1 MAGRV
6 GGEPLLP
13 SDLRGRAHPLR
24 AALAAEVHARPP
36 LPIAAPARV
45 LHLGLMLRPGEAAA
59 EHAHLAAL
67 CRSCKADAPPA
78 DAKHVVVDLAG
89 AGLAGSGHLIWERRT
104 EFTTCTLY
112 LPRQTGAALDS
123 AGDLPL
129 PLPDG
134 WLQALPGQL
143 MVTADIAL
151 LGAEEAAPSDAQL
164 AQLFDGPML
173 VASQVADGHATVWTD
188 FFLGADDS
196 VRFLVQDHGLTD
208 AQRGRLVMRL
218 LDIETYRMMAL
229 LALPLAQQVAPRIT
243 ALEQGL
249 AKLSAR
255 MVDMAHESEQTLLLE
270 LSGLAAEVETLAVDT
285 PYRFGAAR
293 AYHALVERRIAELRE
308 TRMPGLPTIG
318 EFMERRLSPAMRTCI
333 TMAERIEGLSRR
345 ATRMANL
352 LRTRV
357 DVALE
362 RQNVE
367 LLEAM
372 NQRSRLQLRL
382 QETVEGLSVAAI
394 TYYVVGLVGY
404 AAQALHA
411 AGLPVNKEIA
421 IGVAIPVVALAVW
434 WGLRRF
440 RRSLQKAGLH

>member
-1 MAGRV
+1 MAGRITPP
-6 GGEPLLP
+6 PLLP
-13 SDLRGRAHPLR
+13 DDLRSRAHPLR

-36 LPIAAPARV
+36 LPLAAPARV
-45 LHLGLMLRPGEAAA
+45 LHLAMMLKPEDGTA

-67 CRSCKADAPPA
+67 CRSCGMAEPEPGT
-78 DAKHVVVDLAG
+78 KHVAVALSDVA
-89 AGLAGSGHLIWERRT
+89 HLIWERRT
-104 EFTTCTLY
+104 EFSTYTLY
-112 LPRQTGAALDS
+112 LPRSAGTALDRP
-123 AGDLPL
+123 ATDLPL
-129 PLPDG
+129 PAG
-134 WLQALPGQL
+134 WLDALPGRL
-143 MVTADIAL
+143 MVAADVTVLDA
-151 LGAEEAAPSDAQL
+151 GEAVPGQAQL
-164 AQLFDGPML
+164 ESIFDGPTM
-173 VASQVADGHATVWTD
+173 VASRVASGHATVWTD
-188 FFLGADDS
+188 FHLGADDA
-196 VRFLVQDHGLTD
+196 VRFVLHGGALTD
-208 AQRGRLVMRL
+208 AQRGRIVMRL

-249 AKLSAR
+249 AKLSGR
-255 MVDMAHESEQTLLLE
+255 MVDVEHESEQSLLLE
-270 LSGLAAEVETLAVDT
+270 LAGLAAEVETLAVET
-285 PYRFGAAR
+285 PYRFGAGR

-308 TRMPGLPTIG
+308 TRIEGMPTIG

-362 RQNVE
+362 RQNVG
-367 LLEAM
+367 LLDTM

-411 AGLPVNKEIA
+411 VGLPVDKEIA
-421 IGVAIPVVALAVW
+421 IGVAIPVVALLVW

-440 RRSLQKAGLH
+440 RRSLQKEGLH

>member
-6 GGEPLLP
+6 GAEPLLP
-13 SDLRGRAHPLR
+13 DDLRRRAHPLR

-36 LPIAAPARV
+36 LPLAAPARV
-45 LHLGLMLRPGEAAA
+45 IHLGLMLQPGEAAA

-67 CRSCKADAPPA
+67 CRDCKADAPPA
-78 DAKHVVVDLAG
+78 DAKHVVVQLPDA
-89 AGLAGSGHLIWERRT
+89 GHLIWERRT
-104 EFTTCTLY
+104 EFTTYTLY
-112 LPRQTGAALDS
+112 LPRQPGAALERPTD
-123 AGDLPL
+123 L

-134 WLQALPGQL
+134 WLQALPGRL
-143 MVTADIAL
+143 MVTADITL
-151 LGAEEAAPSDAQL
+151 LGVDEAAPTEAQL
-164 AQLFDGPML
+164 AQLFDGPTL

-196 VRFLVQDHGLTD
+196 VRFLVHDRGLSE

-293 AYHALVERRIAELRE
+293 AYHALVERRITELRE
-308 TRMPGLPTIG
+308 TRMPGLPTLG
-318 EFMERRLSPAMRTCI
+318 EFMDRRLSPAMRTCM

-362 RQNVE
+362 RQNVD

-372 NQRSRLQLRL
+372 NRRSRLQLRL

>member
-1 MAGRV
+1 MV
-6 GGEPLLP
+6 GGVGGPLLP
-13 SDLRGRAHPLR
+13 DDLRQRAHPLR

-36 LPIAAPARV
+36 LPLAAPARV
-45 LHLGLMLRPGEAAA
+45 LHLALLLKPDDAAA
-59 EHAHLAAL
+59 EHAHLVTL
-67 CRSCKADAPPA
+67 CRSCDADEPPSGS
-78 DAKHVVVDLAG
+78 KHVAVELSG
-89 AGLAGSGHLIWERRT
+89 AGHLIWERRT
-104 EFTTCTLY
+104 EFSTYTLY
-112 LPRQTGAALDS
+112 LPRAVATPLDRPS
-123 AGDLPL
+123 HELPL
-129 PLPDG
+129 PAG
-134 WLQALPGQL
+134 WLDTLPGRL
-143 MVTADIAL
+143 MVAADVTV
-151 LGAEEAAPSDAQL
+151 LGAGEAMPTTVQL
-164 AQLFDGPML
+164 ETIFDGPAM
-173 VASQVADGHATVWTD
+173 VASQVASGRATVWTD
-188 FFLGADDS
+188 FHLGADDA
-196 VRFLVQDHGLTD
+196 VRFVVHGGDLTD

-249 AKLSAR
+249 AKLSGR
-255 MVDMAHESEQTLLLE
+255 MVDVEHESEQSLLLE
-270 LSGLAAEVETLAVDT
+270 LAGLAAEVETLAVET
-285 PYRFGAAR
+285 PYRFGAGR

-308 TRMPGLPTIG
+308 TRIEGLPTIG
-318 EFMERRLSPAMRTCI
+318 EFMERRLSPAMRTCT

-362 RQNVE
+362 RQNVG
-367 LLEAM
+367 LLDTM

-411 AGLPVNKEIA
+411 VGLPVDKEIA
-421 IGVAIPVVALAVW
+421 IGVAIPVVAALVW

-440 RRSLQKAGLH
+440 RRSLQKEGLH

>member
-1 MAGRV
+1 MAGGV
-6 GGEPLLP
+6 GGPLLP
-13 SDLRGRAHPLR
+13 DALQRQAHPLR
-24 AALAAEVHARPP
+24 PALAAEVHARPP
-36 LPIAAPARV
+36 LPLAAPARV
-45 LHLGLMLRPGEAAA
+45 LHLALMLKPDEARA
-59 EHAHLAAL
+59 EYEHLVRL
-67 CRSCKADAPPA
+67 CRSCDADEPPTGT
-78 DAKHVVVDLAG
+78 KHVAVELSG
-89 AGLAGSGHLIWERRT
+89 AGHLIWERRT
-104 EFTTCTLY
+104 EFSTYTLY
-112 LPRQTGAALDS
+112 LPRNVGASLERPANE
-123 AGDLPL
+123 L

-134 WLQALPGQL
+134 WLAALPGQL
-143 MVTADIAL
+143 MVAADVTL
-151 LGAEEAAPSDAQL
+151 LGAGESSPTAEQL
-164 AQLFDGPML
+164 DGIFDGPTM
-173 VASQVADGHATVWTD
+173 VASQVADGRATVWTD
-188 FFLGADDS
+188 FFLGADNT
-196 VRFLVQDHGLTD
+196 VRFLVHDNGVTD
-208 AQRGRLVMRL
+208 AQRGRIVMRL

-249 AKLSAR
+249 ARLSSR
-255 MVDMAHESEQTLLLE
+255 MVDVEHESEQTLLLE
-270 LSGLAAEVETLAVDT
+270 LASVAAEVETLAVDT
-285 PYRFGAAR
+285 PYRFGAGR

-308 TRMPGLPTIG
+308 ARIQGLPTIG

-367 LLEAM
+367 LLNSM

-411 AGLPVNKEIA
+411 VGLPVDKEIA
-421 IGVAIPVVALAVW
+421 IGVAIPVVAVVVW
-434 WGLRRF
+434 WALRRF
-440 RRSLQKAGLH
+440 RRSLVKDGLN

>member
-6 GGEPLLP
+6 GAEPLLP
-13 SDLRGRAHPLR
+13 DDLRRRAHPLR

-36 LPIAAPARV
+36 LPLAAPARV
-45 LHLGLMLRPGEAAA
+45 IHLGLMLQPGEAAA

-67 CRSCKADAPPA
+67 CRDCKADAPPA
-78 DAKHVVVDLAG
+78 DAKHVVVQLPDA
-89 AGLAGSGHLIWERRT
+89 GHLIWERRT
-104 EFTTCTLY
+104 EFTTYTLY
-112 LPRQTGAALDS
+112 LPRQPGAALERPTD
-123 AGDLPL
+123 L

-134 WLQALPGQL
+134 WLQALPGRL
-143 MVTADIAL
+143 MVTADITL
-151 LGAEEAAPSDAQL
+151 LGVDEAAPTEAQL
-164 AQLFDGPML
+164 AQLFDGPTL

-196 VRFLVQDHGLTD
+196 VRFLVQDRGLSE
-208 AQRGRLVMRL
+208 AQRGRIVMRL

-249 AKLSAR
+249 AKLSGR
-255 MVDMAHESEQTLLLE
+255 MVDVAHESEQTLLLE

-308 TRMPGLPTIG
+308 TRIPGLPTLG

-372 NQRSRLQLRL
+372 NRRSRLQLRL

>member
-1 MAGRV
+1 MAG
-6 GGEPLLP
+6 GIGEPLLP
-13 SDLRGRAHPLR
+13 DALRSRSHPLR
-24 AALAAEVHARPP
+24 PALAAEVHARPP
-36 LPIAAPARV
+36 LPLAAPSRV
-45 LHLGLMLRPGEAAA
+45 LHLGMMLQPGDMPALQ
-59 EHAHLAAL
+59 AHLAAL
-67 CRSCKADAPPA
+67 CRAHGAEVPAD
-78 DAKHVVVDLAG
+78 DAKHVAVELLG
-89 AGLAGSGHLIWERRT
+89 AGHLIWERRT
-104 EFTTCTLY
+104 EFSTCTLY
-112 LPRQTGAALDS
+112 LPRRAAEPLDRPDGA
-123 AGDLPL
+123 LPL
-129 PLPDG
+129 PPG
-134 WLQALPGQL
+134 WLAGLPGQL
-143 MVTADIAL
+143 MVAADIAL
-151 LGAEEAAPSDAQL
+151 LGAGEAPPSQDRIED
-164 AQLFDGPML
+164 LFDGPTL
-173 VASQVADGHATVWTD
+173 VASQVADGRATVWTD
-188 FFLGADDS
+188 FFLGADDT
-196 VRFLVQDHGLTD
+196 VRFLLHDNGLTD
-208 AQRGRLVMRL
+208 AQRGRIVMRL

-308 TRMPGLPTIG
+308 TRLPGMPTIG

-367 LLEAM
+367 LLDAM
-372 NQRSRLQLRL
+372 NRRSRLQLRL

-394 TYYVVGLVGY
+394 TYYMVGLVGY

-411 AGLPVNKEIA
+411 AGLPVDKEIA

>member
-1 MAGRV
+1 
-6 GGEPLLP
+6 
-13 SDLRGRAHPLR
+13 
-24 AALAAEVHARPP
+24 LAAEVHARPP
-36 LPIAAPARV
+36 LPLTAPSRV
-45 LHLGLMLRPGEAAA
+45 LHLGMMLRSEEAQAV
-59 EHAHLAAL
+59 HAHLAAL
-67 CRSCKADAPPA
+67 CRAHGVDEPAP
-78 DAKHVVVDLAG
+78 DAKHVAVELSG
-89 AGLAGSGHLIWERRT
+89 AGHLIWERRT
-104 EFTTCTLY
+104 EFSTCTIY
-112 LPRQTGAALDS
+112 LPRRAAAPLDHPDS
-123 AGDLPL
+123 MLPL
-129 PLPDG
+129 PAG
-134 WLQALPGQL
+134 WLASLPGQL
-143 MVTADIAL
+143 MVAADVTL
-151 LGAEEAAPSDAQL
+151 LGAGEAQPGQGQL
-164 AQLFDGPML
+164 ESLFDGPTL
-173 VASQVADGHATVWTD
+173 VASQVADGRATVWTD
-188 FFLGADDS
+188 FFLGRDDT
-196 VRFLVQDHGLTD
+196 VRFLLHDNGLTD
-208 AQRGRLVMRL
+208 AQRGRIVMRL

-249 AKLSAR
+249 AGLSGR
-255 MVDMAHESEQTLLLE
+255 MVDVAHESEQTLLLE
-270 LSGLAAEVETLAVDT
+270 LAGLAAEVETLAVDT

-293 AYHALVERRIAELRE
+293 AYHALVERRIEELRE
-308 TRMPGLPTIG
+308 VRIPGMPTIG

-367 LLEAM
+367 LLDTM

-394 TYYVVGLVGY
+394 TYYMVGLVGY

-421 IGVAIPVVALAVW
+421 IGVAIPVVAFIVW

>member
-1 MAGRV
+1 MAG
-6 GGEPLLP
+6 GIGEPLLP
-13 SDLRGRAHPLR
+13 NGLRARAHPLR

-36 LPIAAPARV
+36 LPIATPSRV
-45 LHLGLMLRPGEAAA
+45 LHLGLVLQPEDAAA
-59 EHAHLAAL
+59 ERDHLAAL
-67 CRSCKADAPPA
+67 CRACNAGLPPA
-78 DAKHVVVDLAG
+78 HAKHVVVDLAG
-89 AGLAGSGHLIWERRT
+89 AGVPGAGHLIRERRT
-104 EFTTCTLY
+104 EFTTYTLY
-112 LPRQTGAALDS
+112 LPRQSGAALD
-123 AGDLPL
+123 APGDLPL
-129 PLPDG
+129 PAG
-134 WLQALPGQL
+134 WLQALPGRL

-151 LGAEEAAPSDAQL
+151 LGADEAAPSGTQL

-188 FFLGADDS
+188 FFLGTDDS
-196 VRFLVQDHGLTD
+196 VRFLVRDQGLTD

-293 AYHALVERRIAELRE
+293 AYHALVDRRIAELRE
-308 TRMPGLPTIG
+308 TRMPGMPTIG

-372 NQRSRLQLRL
+372 NRRSRLQLRL

-404 AAQALHA
+404 AAQGLHA

-421 IGVAIPVVALAVW
+421 IGVAIPVVALVVW

-440 RRSLQKAGLH
+440 RRSLKKAGLH

>member
-1 MAGRV
+1 MAGRI
-6 GGEPLLP
+6 GDEPLLP
-13 SDLRGRAHPLR
+13 DDLRRRAHPLR

-45 LHLGLMLRPGEAAA
+45 LHLGLVLQPGEAAA

-67 CRSCKADAPPA
+67 CRACHADTPPV

-89 AGLAGSGHLIWERRT
+89 SAHLIWERRT
-104 EFTTCTLY
+104 EFTTYTLY
-112 LPRQTGAALDS
+112 LPRQSGAALDNP
-123 AGDLPL
+123 GDLPL
-129 PLPDG
+129 PAG
-134 WLQALPGQL
+134 WLQALPGRL

-151 LGAEEAAPSDAQL
+151 LGAQEAAPTDPQL
-164 AQLFDGPML
+164 QRLFDGPTL
-173 VASQVADGHATVWTD
+173 VASRVAEDHATVWTD

-196 VRFLVQDHGLTD
+196 VRFLIHDHGLTE
-208 AQRGRLVMRL
+208 AQRGRIVMRL

-249 AKLSAR
+249 AKLSGR
-255 MVDMAHESEQTLLLE
+255 MVDVGQESEQTLLLE
-270 LSGLAAEVETLAVDT
+270 LAGLAAEVETLAVDT

-308 TRMPGLPTIG
+308 SRIAGMPTLG
-318 EFMERRLSPAMRTCI
+318 EFMERRLSPAMRTCS

-372 NQRSRLQLRL
+372 NRRSRLQLRL

-421 IGVAIPVVALAVW
+421 IGVAIPVVAFGVW

>member
-1 MAGRV
+1 MAGRI
-6 GGEPLLP
+6 GGTPLLP
-13 SDLRGRAHPLR
+13 DELRGRAHPQR
-24 AALAAEVHARPP
+24 PDLAAEVHARPP
-36 LPIAAPARV
+36 LPLAAPARV
-45 LHLGLMLRPGEAAA
+45 LHLGLMLKPDEAQA
-59 EHAHLAAL
+59 EHSHLVAL
-67 CRSCKADAPPA
+67 CQKNGAERPPA
-78 DAKHVVVDLAG
+78 GTKHVAVALTG
-89 AGLAGSGHLIWERRT
+89 KGYLIWEKRT
-104 EFTTCTLY
+104 EFSTYTLY
-112 LPRQTGAALDS
+112 LSRDAGLPLEQPS
-123 AGDLPL
+123 AELPL
-129 PLPDG
+129 PEG
-134 WLQALPGQL
+134 WLGALPGRL
-143 MVTADIAL
+143 MIAADVTV
-151 LGAEEAAPSDAQL
+151 LGGGEAAPSL
-164 AQLFDGPML
+164 AQLEAVFDGPTM
-173 VASQVADGHATVWTD
+173 VASQLAGGLGTVWTD
-188 FFLGADDS
+188 FHLGTDDA
-196 VRFLVQDHGLTD
+196 VRFVLHDKGLTD
-208 AQRGRLVMRL
+208 AQRGRIVMRL

-249 AKLSAR
+249 AKLSGR
-255 MVDMAHESEQTLLLE
+255 MVDTEHESEQTLLLE
-270 LSGLAAEVETLAVDT
+270 LAGLAAEVETLAVET

-293 AYHALVERRIAELRE
+293 AYHALVERRITELRE
-308 TRMPGLPTIG
+308 TRIEGLPTLG

-367 LLEAM
+367 LLDKM

-394 TYYVVGLVGY
+394 TYYTVGLVGY

-411 AGLPVNKEIA
+411 VGVPVDKEIA
-421 IGVAIPVVALAVW
+421 IGVAIPVVAFMVW

>member
-1 MAGRV
+1 MAG
-6 GGEPLLP
+6 GIGEPLLP
-13 SDLRGRAHPLR
+13 DALRSRSHPLR
-24 AALAAEVHARPP
+24 SDLAAEVHARPP
-36 LPIAAPARV
+36 LPLTAPARV
-45 LHLGLMLRPGEAAA
+45 LHLGMMLQPDEIQAI
-59 EHAHLAAL
+59 HAHLAAL
-67 CRSCKADAPPA
+67 CRAHGVDEPAA
-78 DAKHVVVDLAG
+78 DAKHVAIELSG
-89 AGLAGSGHLIWERRT
+89 AGHLIWERRT
-104 EFTTCTLY
+104 EFSTCTLY
-112 LPRQTGAALDS
+112 LPRHASAPLDQS
-123 AGDLPL
+123 DSSLPL
-129 PLPDG
+129 PAG
-134 WLQALPGQL
+134 WLAALPGRL
-143 MVTADIAL
+143 MVAADITL
-151 LGAEEAAPSDAQL
+151 LGAGEAPPNESQL
-164 AQLFDGPML
+164 ESLFDGPTL
-173 VASQVADGHATVWTD
+173 VASQVADGRATVWTD
-188 FFLGADDS
+188 FFLGRDDT
-196 VRFLVQDHGLTD
+196 VRFLLHDNGLTD
-208 AQRGRLVMRL
+208 AQRGRIVMRL

-249 AKLSAR
+249 AGLSGR
-255 MVDMAHESEQTLLLE
+255 MVDVAHESEQTLLLE
-270 LSGLAAEVETLAVDT
+270 LAGLAAEVETLAVDT

-293 AYHALVERRIAELRE
+293 AYHALVERRIVELRE
-308 TRMPGLPTIG
+308 TRMPGMPTIG

-367 LLEAM
+367 LLDTM

-394 TYYVVGLVGY
+394 TYYMVGLVGY

-411 AGLPVNKEIA
+411 AGVPVDKEIA
-421 IGVAIPVVALAVW
+421 IGVAIPVVAFLVW

>member
-1 MAGRV
+1 MAGV
-6 GGEPLLP
+6 DQPLLP
-13 SDLRGRAHPLR
+13 EALRQRSHSLR
-24 AALAAEVHARPP
+24 LDLAAEVHARPP
-36 LPIAAPARV
+36 LPLVSPARV
-45 LHLGLMLRPGEAAA
+45 LHLGLMLNPEDTST

-67 CRSCKADAPPA
+67 CRAAAAPEPEVGA
-78 DAKHVVVDLAG
+78 RHVAVPLPDG
-89 AGLAGSGHLIWERRT
+89 GHLIWEKRT
-104 EFTTCTLY
+104 EFSTYTLY
-112 LPRQTGAALDS
+112 LRRAAGQALQQ
-123 AGDLPL
+123 ATVTLPL
-129 PLPDG
+129 PPD
-134 WLQALPGQL
+134 WLGQLPGRL
-143 MVTADIAL
+143 MVAADVTVL
-151 LGAEEAAPSDAQL
+151 SQAEAEPDAMMLQV
-164 AQLFDGPML
+164 LFDGPTL
-173 VASQVADGHATVWTD
+173 TASSLAGGKARVWTD
-188 FFLGADDS
+188 FYLGADDT
-196 VRFLVQDHGLTD
+196 VRFVLQDSGLTP
-208 AQRGRLVMRL
+208 AQCGRIVMRL

-243 ALEQGL
+243 VLEQGL
-249 AKLSAR
+249 AKLASR
-255 MVDMAHESEQTLLLE
+255 MVDVAHESEQTLLRE
-270 LSGLAAEVETLAVDT
+270 IAGLAAEVETLAVET

-308 TRMPGLPTIG
+308 GRIEGQPTIG

-372 NQRSRLQLRL
+372 NRRSRLQLRL

-394 TYYVVGLVGY
+394 TYYAVGLVGY
-404 AAQALHA
+404 GAQALHA
-411 AGLPVNKEIA
+411 LGLPVDKEIA
-421 IGVAIPVVALAVW
+421 IGAAIPVVAVTVW